1 MITLTFG
8 KMFKKP
14 NSTKQSME
22 DEEEVSVS
30 LKENVDIKAPIFLV
44 NFDTSNYNYIKWEQE
59 DYPTRYYWIDN
70 TVYVHNALFEVHCSM
85 DLAAT
90 YKALFQYGTRGHCLY
105 CTDVTY
111 WDEYFDD
118 LRFNPSN
125 LDTYRNLG
133 FFDENYLYETSN
145 VFGDYTVL
153 WDVWYGH
160 DGVIAGYGSGTYV
173 MQTQTKVGMKTY
185 LLTQSQFTTLLTN
198 MANVFWA
205 GAQNLGKDLTK
216 LITTC
221 NWIPIK
227 TADLAEE
234 ILGHSPTAE
243 EVVIGNDSI
252 AGAFAYPIPYFSLLT
267 FNGEI
272 DIPQD
277 PEDHPKFMEN
287 ARWNKLLLSAPGGT
301 TELSLD
307 MCYGAHKKVYF
318 NTAFDVVATTINT
331 KFSYDSEGG
340 WSNINGSLAYESECN
355 IGQDAMCLITKIFNA
370 ATAAAQIVV
379 GGAAAA
385 GAAFTGGALLGAAG
399 GGAGIAKFSHMSEA
413 FPRAT
418 EKALWRGTGEGIVN
432 TAAIQASKA
441 MSDLSNTGLGKV
453 VAGGALLHHL
463 SPQINTATA
472 SGTSGNSQAALFNT
486 QQLGLIQLR
495 LKPFRCKELAQ
506 DGSGDTALDKYVSF
520 CEKWGYPVNQY
531 WNDLPVWTGV
541 GHYVVIENAQF
552 NPGNGYV
559 KDSVLGITDEELA
572 ACQQLIGSG
581 LWIE

>member
-14 NSTKQSME
+14 NSTKQTME
-22 DEEEVSVS
+22 DEVEVSVS

-44 NFDTSNYNYIKWEQE
+44 NFDTSNYNYIMWEQE

-118 LRFNPSN
+118 LRFSPSN

-160 DGVIAGYGSGTYV
+160 DGAIAGYGSGTYV

-198 MANVFWA
+198 MANIFWS
-205 GAQNLGKDLTK
+205 GVQNLGKDLSK

-221 NWIPIK
+221 NWMPIK

-234 ILGHSPTAE
+234 ILGQSPTTE

-252 AGAFAYPIPYFSLLT
+252 AGAYAYAIPYFSLLT

-307 MCYGAHKKVYF
+307 MCYGAHQKVYF

-355 IGQDAMCLITKIFNA
+355 IGQDAMCLVTKIFNA
-370 ATAAAQIVV
+370 ATAAAKIAVLGISIA
-379 GGAAAA
+379 GGAFLGGAA
-385 GAAFTGGALLGAAG
+385 GAAAG
-399 GGAGIAKFSHMSEA
+399 GFAGLAK
-413 FPRAT
+413 
-418 EKALWRGTGEGIVN
+418 
-432 TAAIQASKA
+432 IQASQT
-441 MSDLSNTGLGKV
+441 LGNTELNLKHNGKSKEDMRASLMQQGIAETLNEGSGLGKTL
-453 VAGGALLHHL
+453 ALGGVL
-463 SPQINTATA
+463 SQLTPHINTATA

-495 LKPFRCKELAQ
+495 LKPLRCKELAQ
-506 DGSGDTALDKYVSF
+506 DGPGDTALDKYGSY
-520 CEKWGYPVNQY
+520 CDKWGYPVNQY
-531 WNDLPVWTGV
+531 WNDLPLWVGA

-552 NPGNGYV
+552 NPGNSYV
-559 KDSVLGITDEELA
+559 KDNVLGITDEELV
-572 ACQQLIGSG
+572 ACQKLIGSG

>member
-14 NSTKQSME
+14 NSTKQTME

-105 CTDVTY
+105 CTDKTY
-111 WDEYFDD
+111 WDNYFDD
-118 LRFNPSN
+118 MRFSPSN

-133 FFDENYLYETSN
+133 FFNENYLYETGN
-145 VFGDYTVL
+145 IFGSHTSL
-153 WDVWYGH
+153 WDVTYDPDTGAITAYG
-160 DGVIAGYGSGTYV
+160 DGCYV
-173 MQTQTKVGMKTY
+173 MQTQSNLGMKTY
-185 LLTQSQFTTLLTN
+185 LLSKAQFTTLLTN
-198 MANVFWA
+198 MANIFWA
-205 GAQNLGKDLTK
+205 GVANLGKDLTK
-216 LITTC
+216 LIVNC
-221 NWIPIK
+221 SWMPINLSELLGEIPGYQ
-227 TADLAEE
+227 TA
-234 ILGHSPTAE
+234 S
-243 EVVIGNDSI
+243 EVRIGNDTI
-252 AGAFAYPIPYFSLLT
+252 AGTAAYEIPYFVLLT
-267 FNGEI
+267 FSGEV

-287 ARWNKLLLSAPGGT
+287 SRWNKLLLTAPGGT

-307 MCYGAHKKVYF
+307 MCYGAHQKVYF
-318 NTAFDVVATTINT
+318 STTFDVVSATVNT
-331 KFSYDSEGG
+331 KFSYDSENN
-340 WSNINGSLAYESECN
+340 WSNITGSLAYESEN
-355 IGQDAMCLITKIFNA
+355 LIGQDAMCLVTKMFDLATSLAKIT
-370 ATAAAQIVV
+370 V
-379 GGAAAA
+379 GGAALAGGAFLGGAAMGAA
-385 GAAFTGGALLGAAG
+385 GAGVGLAKIKAAQTLGSTALNLRHNGMNREDMRASLMQQ
-399 GGAGIAKFSHMSEA
+399 GISESIN
-413 FPRAT
+413 
-418 EKALWRGTGEGIVN
+418 EG
-432 TAAIQASKA
+432 S
-441 MSDLSNTGLGKV
+441 GLGKTL
-453 VAGGALLHHL
+453 AIGGVL
-463 SPQINTATA
+463 SQLTPSINTATA
-472 SGTSGNSQAALFNT
+472 SGSASNSQAALFNT

-531 WNDLPVWTGV
+531 WNDLPLWTGV